1 MQHVVRCGSITV
13 AAAVH
18 RYTEHVNDRLLTAA
32 CVLQV
37 LLFLQEEEEE
47 SSPETQ
53 MKTNKGTCGSPLHIC
68 SFCFFLSPLSSS
80 SPLLTGVSW
89 YTGFYWS
96 GPSSEESVCCLY
108 QQRSPCVFMAKDWS
122 ETRAAQTAAG
132 KHVAVRL
139 QLATG
144 FSCFPGRLA
153 SHFPPFPLLSGS
165 EERRVCLWGYMR
177 EDSKYKRA
185 MSHTSSLQIDFMDKE
200 MQLAQSFKFLFLRV
214 KGRALWV
221 DWTISWNGPGSVNSW
236 IPFRGKTHDH
246 QNQKFKRSLCKIDAL
261 FPVLICN

>member
-1 MQHVVRCGSITV
+1 
-13 AAAVH
+13 
-18 RYTEHVNDRLLTAA
+18 
-32 CVLQV
+32 
-37 LLFLQEEEEE
+37 
-47 SSPETQ
+47 

-139 QLATG
+139 QLMDWKT
-144 FSCFPGRLA
+144 SWRLA

-185 MSHTSSLQIDFMDKE
+185 MSHTCTPTAHFSGAHCKSISWTKRCSSRSHSSFYSLGSKEEHCEWTGLFPEMDQARWIPESLSEEKPTTTRIKSLKE
-200 MQLAQSFKFLFLRV
+200 VYVKSMLCFLF
-214 KGRALWV
+214 
-221 DWTISWNGPGSVNSW
+221 
-236 IPFRGKTHDH
+236 
-246 QNQKFKRSLCKIDAL
+246 
-261 FPVLICN
+261 

>member
-1 MQHVVRCGSITV
+1 MPAAVSPSVGSLKTLPQQGSVLNPQQNKGRGSVTACMHHMRAPHACTTCSAMQHVVRCGSIAV

-108 QQRSPCVFMAKDWS
+108 QQRSPCVFMAKD
-122 ETRAAQTAAG
+122 
-132 KHVAVRL
+132 
-139 QLATG
+139 
-144 FSCFPGRLA
+144 
-153 SHFPPFPLLSGS
+153 
-165 EERRVCLWGYMR
+165 
-177 EDSKYKRA
+177 
-185 MSHTSSLQIDFMDKE
+185 
-200 MQLAQSFKFLFLRV
+200 
-214 KGRALWV
+214 
-221 DWTISWNGPGSVNSW
+221 
-236 IPFRGKTHDH
+236 
-246 QNQKFKRSLCKIDAL
+246 
-261 FPVLICN
+261 